1 MEIKIHIAN
10 LPQVQAAL
18 KRSPEIVSKHI
29 NAAINRAI
37 TIDLWNAKQDT
48 TPVDKGAL
56 IGRWGMKFSQLRGEL
71 WPTMSYAVPVHE
83 GHRQQVGRY
92 VPAIGKRLVKSFVKG
107 NPFLKNAVSKTER
120 KINERFDKGLKDALN
135 EIAASV

>member
-18 KRSPEIVSKHI
+18 RRSPQIVSKHI
-29 NAAINRAI
+29 NKAIKLSI
-37 TIDLWNAKQDT
+37 MDLRNSAGEK
-48 TPVDKGAL
+48 TPVDT
-56 IGRWGMKFSQLRGEL
+56 GRLRGSYQVKFGTLRGEL
-71 WPTMSYAVPVHE
+71 QPTANYAYFVHE

-107 NPFLKNAVSKTER
+107 NPFLKNAVSETER
-120 KINERFDKGLKDALN
+120 KINERFDMGLKDALN